1 MRASLMVGVC
11 VSSVIMGLKH
21 QAVSARKW
29 RIAIRR
35 VESHFPSHLPP
46 LLFLTDP
53 KRTPDP
59 VSVAAHLPAGSGV
72 LYRHFGAEDRCE
84 IAAQLAMLCR
94 RKGLRVLIAADPQLA
109 VDIGAD
115 GVHWPEALA
124 HHAPKWRT
132 RFALQT
138 ASAHSRSAISKAARM
153 GVDAALVSTVF
164 SSSSPSAGRP
174 MGALSFAQQCRESAL
189 PLYALGGV
197 KAGNAIRVASV
208 GGLAAIEGLS

>member
-1 MRASLMVGVC
+1 
-11 VSSVIMGLKH
+11 MGLKH

-29 RIAIRR
+29 RVAIRR
-35 VESHFPSHLPP
+35 VESHFPSHLPA

-53 KRTPDP
+53 KRTPDA

-72 LYRHFGAEDRCE
+72 LYRHFGAEDRRE
-84 IAAQLAMLCR
+84 VAVELAMLSR
-94 RKGLRVLIAADPQLA
+94 RKGLRLLIAADPQLA
-109 VDIGAD
+109 AEVGAD

-124 HHAPKWRT
+124 HHAPKWRA
-132 RFALQT
+132 RFVLQT
-138 ASAHSRSAISKAARM
+138 ASAHSRSAINKTARL
-153 GVDAALVSTVF
+153 GVDAALLSTVF

-174 MGALSFAQQCRESAL
+174 MGSLSFSQKCRESAL

-197 KAGNAIRVASV
+197 KAENAIRVANV

>member
-1 MRASLMVGVC
+1 
-11 VSSVIMGLKH
+11 MGLKH

-29 RIAIRR
+29 RVAIRR

-59 VSVAAHLPAGSGV
+59 ASVAAHLPAGSGV
-72 LYRHFGAEDRCE
+72 LYRHFGAEDRRE
-84 IAAQLAMLCR
+84 VAVELAMLCR
-94 RKGLRVLIAADPQLA
+94 RKGLRLLIAADPQLA
-109 VDIGAD
+109 ADIGAD

-124 HHAPKWRT
+124 HNVPKWRA

-138 ASAHSRSAISKAARM
+138 ASAHSRFAIAQAARM
-153 GVDAALVSTVF
+153 GVDAALLSTVF

-174 MGALSFAQQCRESAL
+174 MGPLSFSQKCRESAL

-197 KAGNAIRVASV
+197 KAENAIRVANV
-208 GGLAAIEGLS
+208 GGLAAVEGLS